1 MVLKIFP
8 AVLAAVL
15 LANGAQAQA
24 EVCTV
29 SLPRSLIVV
38 SDSELT
44 LPPQFTDGAID
55 TCCTVSD
62 NPSKRANR
70 R

>member
-1 MVLKIFP
+1 MMLKNLL
-8 AVLAAVL
+8 AVLAIAAL
-15 LANGAQAQA
+15 LNGAQAQT
-24 EVCTV
+24 CTV

-44 LPPQFTDGAID
+44 LPPQFTDDAID

-62 NPSKRANR
+62 TPPKRANR

>member
-1 MVLKIFP
+1 MMSMNLL
-8 AVLAAVL
+8 AVLATVL
-15 LANGAQAQA
+15 LANGAQAQT
-24 EVCTV
+24 CSV

-44 LPPQFTDGAID
+44 LPPQFTNDAID

>member
-1 MVLKIFP
+1 MMFKNLL
-8 AVLAAVL
+8 AVLAIAAL
-15 LANGAQAQA
+15 LNGAQAQA
-24 EVCTV
+24 EVCIV

-44 LPPQFTDGAID
+44 LPPQFTDPAIT

>member
-1 MVLKIFP
+1 MMPKMLSA
-8 AVLAAVL
+8 AVLATVL
-15 LANGAQAQA
+15 LANGAQAQT
-24 EVCTV
+24 CSV

-44 LPPQFTDGAID
+44 LPPQFTDPEIT

-62 NPSKRANR
+62 KPPKRANR